1 MKKNLKKAAA
11 FVVIL
16 TMLMG
21 LGACGKSED
30 KKEDKKDST
39 NAVSDEDKTFTAA
52 LGVMPSNFDPT
63 NLVGAGDMNASRTC
77 YEPLVEE
84 VRGTTELEPW
94 LAESYEVPDA
104 KTYIFKL
111 REGVK
116 FADGTDLNAEAVVYS
131 YNRAMA
137 FVSSISTLVQEIES
151 VEATDDMTVTI
162 KLKSDNSGFLYNVAK
177 IGIISPTWCKENE
190 SDGDWA
196 QAYCARH
203 SCGTGAYQISGY
215 EEDQYYTMEK
225 FEDYWGGWKDNQI
238 DTIQT
243 LIVKD
248 NATQIQML
256 NSGEVDKLQIPITE
270 NLDILEANENIDVL
284 TEESLQTNIFTF
296 NTKKAPFDNLLVR
309 QAVTLAMDYEGVK
322 DNVYNGKATVPS
334 GFMPAKFAEHDDSIP
349 QQSQNLEKAKEL
361 MEQSGVGE
369 CNISVHLCE
378 GSDDQVQ
385 MAQILQANLAEIG
398 ITLEVKVMP
407 WLSMV
412 EENSSPDTAPEL
424 SALNMGAFTGDS
436 VFFLKQNFHSMYSGQ
451 PYNWS
456 FYENPKFDEAIDKA
470 TATVNEKEKQEYLNT
485 AQNILVDDCAAL
497 YITSPDS
504 VEAINNK
511 YQGFKIHPLDYYYSI
526 RFYQI
531 SIGE

>member
-1 MKKNLKKAAA
+1 MKRKRLKKIISVLAVITMTAA
-11 FVVIL
+11 L
-16 TMLMG
+16 SG
-21 LGACGKSED
+21 CGNSGE
-30 KKEDKKDST
+30 KKEDTGASG
-39 NAVSDEDKTFTAA
+39 EDKTFTTA

-104 KTYIFKL
+104 KTYIFKI

-131 YNRAMA
+131 YERAMA

-162 KLKSDNSGFLYNVAK
+162 RLKTENSGFLYNVAK
-177 IGIISPTWCKENE
+177 IGIISPSWCKENE
-190 SDGDWA
+190 KDGDWA
-196 QAYCARH
+196 QEYCARNT
-203 SCGTGAYQISGY
+203 CGTGAYQVTDF
-215 EEDQYYTMEK
+215 EEDQYYTMTK
-225 FEDYWGGWKDNQI
+225 FDDYWKGWKDNQI

-270 NLDILEANENIDVL
+270 NLDILEANPKIDVL
-284 TEESLQTNIFTF
+284 TAQSLQTNIFTF
-296 NTKKAPFDNLLVR
+296 NTQKTPFDNKLVR

-322 DNVYNGKATVPS
+322 DNVYNGKATIPT
-334 GFMPAKFAEHDDSIP
+334 GFMPELFAEHNKNIP
-349 QQSQNLEKAKEL
+349 QESQNMEKAKEL
-361 MEQSGVGE
+361 MKESGVGE
-369 CNISVHLCE
+369 CKIAVHLCE

-385 MAQILQANLAEIG
+385 MAQILQSNLAELG

-412 EENSSPDTAPEL
+412 EENASPDTAPEM

-451 PYNWS
+451 PYNWC
-456 FYENPKFDEAIDKA
+456 FYENKEFDQLIDQA
-470 TATVNEKEKQEYLNT
+470 AATVDENEKKDLMGQ
-485 AQNILVDDCAAL
+485 AQQILVDDCAAL

-504 VEAINNK
+504 VEAINNLYK
-511 YQGFKIHPLDYYYSI
+511 GFKIHPLDYYYSI
-526 RFYQI
+526 RFYQLTV
-531 SIGE
+531 GE

>member
-1 MKKNLKKAAA
+1 MKMKKMVA
-11 FVVIL
+11 VL
-16 TMLMG
+16 TVLSMTLAMA
-21 LGACGKSED
+21 ACGNSGGDTGEGSDTKISE
-30 KKEDKKDST
+30 
-39 NAVSDEDKTFTAA
+39 EDKTFTAA

-63 NLVGAGDMNASRTC
+63 NLVGAGDMNATRTC

-104 KTYIFKL
+104 KTYIFKI

-131 YNRAMA
+131 YERAMA
-137 FVSSISTLVQEIES
+137 FVNSISTLVQEIES

-162 KLKSDNSGFLYNVAK
+162 RLKSENSGFLYNVAK
-177 IGIISPTWCKENE
+177 VGIISPTWCKENE
-190 SDGDWA
+190 VDGDWA

-203 SCGTGAYQISGY
+203 SCGTGAYQISDY
-215 EEDQYYTMEK
+215 EEDQYYTMTK
-225 FEDYWGGWKDNQI
+225 FEDYWQGWKDNQI

-270 NLDILEANENIDVL
+270 NLDILESNPNIDVL
-284 TEESLQTNIFTF
+284 TSESLQTNIFTF
-296 NTKKAPFDNLLVR
+296 NTQKAPFDNLLVR
-309 QAVTLAMDYEGVK
+309 QAVTLAMDYNGVK
-322 DNVYNGKATVPS
+322 DNVYNGYATIPS
-334 GFMPAKFAEHDDSIP
+334 GFMPKLFTEHNDQIP
-349 QQSQNLEKAKEL
+349 EESQNMEKAKEL
-361 MEQSGVGE
+361 MEESGVGP
-369 CNISVHLCE
+369 CTISVHLCE

-385 MAQILQANLAEIG
+385 MAQILQSNLAELG
-398 ITLEVKVMP
+398 ITVEIKVMP

-412 EENSSPDTAPEL
+412 DENSSPDTAPEM

-436 VFFLKQNFHSMYSGQ
+436 VFFLKQNFHSVYSGQ

-456 FYENPKFDEAIDKA
+456 FYENEEFDSLIDQA
-470 TATVNEKEKQEYLNT
+470 TATVDEDEKKALMDQ
-485 AQNILVDDCAAL
+485 AQQILVDDCAAL
-497 YITSPDS
+497 YIVSPDS

-526 RFYQI
+526 RFYQLTV
-531 SIGE
+531 GE

>member
-1 MKKNLKKAAA
+1 MKMKKWSVTIMAICLT
-11 FVVIL
+11 FVLVS
-16 TMLMG
+16 
-21 LGACGKSED
+21 CGKSNNET
-30 KKEDKKDST
+30 KAEQ
-39 NAVSDEDKTFTAA
+39 VSEEDKTFTAA

-63 NLVGAGDMNASRTC
+63 NLVGAGDMNATRNC

-104 KTYIFKL
+104 KTYIFKI

-116 FADGTDLNAEAVVYS
+116 FADGTNLDAEAVVYS
-131 YNRAMA
+131 YERAMA
-137 FVSSISTLVQEIES
+137 FVNSVSTLVQEIES

-162 KLKSDNSGFLYNVAK
+162 RLKTENSGFLYNVAK
-177 IGIISPTWCKENE
+177 IGIISPDWCKENE
-190 SDGDWA
+190 VDGDWA

-203 SCGTGAYQISGY
+203 SCGTGAYQISDY
-215 EEDQYYTMEK
+215 EEDQYYTMTK
-225 FEDYWGGWKDNQI
+225 FDDYWQGWNDNQI

-270 NLDILEANENIDVL
+270 NLDILEANPNIDVL
-284 TEESLQTNIFTF
+284 TSESLQTNIFTF

-322 DNVYNGKATVPS
+322 DNVYNGYATIPS
-334 GFMPAKFAEHDDSIP
+334 GFMPSLFTEHNKQIP
-349 QQSQNLEKAKEL
+349 EESQNMEKAKEL
-361 MEQSGVGE
+361 MEQSGVGP
-369 CNISVHLCE
+369 CSISVHLCE

-385 MAQILQANLAEIG
+385 MAQILQSNLAELG
-398 ITLEVKVMP
+398 ITVEIKVMP

-412 EENSSPDTAPEL
+412 DENSSPDTAPEM

-436 VFFLKQNFHSMYSGQ
+436 VFFLKQNFHSVYSGQ

-456 FYENPKFDEAIDKA
+456 FYENSEFDSLIDQA
-470 TATVNEKEKQEYLNT
+470 TATVDEEEKKALLDQ
-485 AQNILVDDCAAL
+485 AQQVLVDDCAAL
-497 YITSPDS
+497 YIVSPDS
-504 VEAINNK
+504 VEAINNTYK
-511 YQGFKIHPLDYYYSI
+511 GFKIHPLDYYYSI
-526 RFYQI
+526 RFYQLT
-531 SIGE
+531 IGE

>member
-1 MKKNLKKAAA
+1 MKFKKRSA
-11 FVVIL
+11 VVMVICL
-16 TMLMG
+16 MLM
-21 LGACGKSED
+21 LVACGKSNED
-30 KKEDKKDST
+30 NEKEQITED
-39 NAVSDEDKTFTAA
+39 DKTFTTA

-63 NLVGAGDMNASRTC
+63 NLVGAGDMNATRTC

-104 KTYIFKL
+104 KTYIFKI
-111 REGVK
+111 RKGVT
-116 FADGTDLNAEAVVYS
+116 FADGTNLDAEAVVYS
-131 YNRAMA
+131 YERAMA
-137 FVSSISTLVQEIES
+137 FVNSVSTLVQEIES

-162 KLKSDNSGFLYNVAK
+162 RLKSENSGFLYNVAK

-190 SDGDWA
+190 VDGDWA

-203 SCGTGAYQISGY
+203 SCGTGAYQISDY
-215 EEDQYYTMEK
+215 EEDQYYTMTK
-225 FEDYWGGWKDNQI
+225 FEDYWQGWKDNQI

-270 NLDILEANENIDVL
+270 NLDILEENPNIDVF
-284 TEESLQTNIFTF
+284 TSESLQTNIFTF
-296 NTKKAPFDNLLVR
+296 NTQKAPFDNLLVR
-309 QAVTLAMDYEGVK
+309 QAVTMAMDYEGVK
-322 DNVYNGKATVPS
+322 NNVYNGYATIPA
-334 GFMPAKFAEHDDSIP
+334 GFMPSLFKEHNDEIP
-349 QQSQNLEKAKEL
+349 EESQNMEKAKEL
-361 MEQSGVGE
+361 MEQSGVGP

-385 MAQILQANLAEIG
+385 MAQILQSNLAELG
-398 ITLEVKVMP
+398 ITVEIKVMP

-412 EENSSPDTAPEL
+412 DENASPDTAPEM

-436 VFFLKQNFHSMYSGQ
+436 VFFLKQNFHSVYSGQ

-456 FYENPKFDEAIDKA
+456 FYENSEFDALLDQA
-470 TATVNEKEKQEYLNT
+470 AATVDENKKKDLLDQ
-485 AQNILVDDCAAL
+485 AQQILVDDCAAL
-497 YITSPDS
+497 YIVSPES
-504 VEAINNK
+504 VEAINNTYK
-511 YQGFKIHPLDYYYSI
+511 GFKIHPLDYYYSI
-526 RFYQI
+526 RFYQLT
-531 SIGE
+531 IGE

>member
-1 MKKNLKKAAA
+1 MKKNFRRMLA
-11 FVVIL
+11 VCIIL
-16 TMLMG
+16 AMIFALSS
-21 LGACGKSED
+21 CGKSED
-30 KKEDKKDST
+30 KKEETDK
-39 NAVSDEDKTFTAA
+39 NVSISEEDKTFSVA
-52 LGVMPSNFDPT
+52 LGVMPADFDPT

-84 VRGTTELEPW
+84 IRGTTELQPW
-94 LAESYEVPDA
+94 LAESYEVPNA

-131 YNRAMA
+131 YERTMA
-137 FVSSISTLVQEIES
+137 FVNPVSTLVQEIES

-177 IGIISPTWCKENE
+177 VGIISPTWCKENE
-190 SDGDWA
+190 KDGDWA
-196 QAYCARH
+196 QDYCTRN

-270 NLDILEANENIDVL
+270 NLDILEANEKIDVL
-284 TEESLQTNIFTF
+284 TEQSLQTNIFTF
-296 NTKKAPFDNLLVR
+296 NTQKAPFDNLLVR

-334 GFMPAKFAEHDDSIP
+334 GFMPAKFTDHDNSIP
-349 QQSQNLEKAKEL
+349 QQEQNLEKAKEL
-361 MEQSGVGE
+361 MKQSGAGE
-369 CNISVHLCE
+369 CTVSVHLCE

-398 ITLEVKVMP
+398 ITLEIKVMP
-407 WLSMV
+407 WLSLV
-412 EENSSPDTAPEL
+412 EENASPDTAPEM

-456 FYENPKFDEAIDKA
+456 FYENPDFDKAIDKA
-470 TATVNEKEKQEYLNT
+470 AATVDEAEKQEYLNT
-485 AQNILVDDCAAL
+485 AQKILVDNCAAL

-526 RFYQI
+526 RFYQLTI
-531 SIGE
+531 AE

>member
-1 MKKNLKKAAA
+1 M
-11 FVVIL
+11 
-16 TMLMG
+16 
-21 LGACGKSED
+21 
-30 KKEDKKDST
+30 
-39 NAVSDEDKTFTAA
+39 
-52 LGVMPSNFDPT
+52 
-63 NLVGAGDMNASRTC
+63 
-77 YEPLVEE
+77 
-84 VRGTTELEPW
+84 
-94 LAESYEVPDA
+94 
-104 KTYIFKL
+104 
-111 REGVK
+111 
-116 FADGTDLNAEAVVYS
+116 
-131 YNRAMA
+131 
-137 FVSSISTLVQEIES
+137 
-151 VEATDDMTVTI
+151 EATDEMTVTI

-177 IGIISPTWCKENE
+177 IGIISPTWCKEHE
-190 SDGDWA
+190 EDGDWA

-203 SCGTGAYQISGY
+203 SCGTGAYQISGF

-225 FEDYWGGWKDNQI
+225 FDDYWGGWKDNQI
-238 DTIQT
+238 DKIQT

-284 TEESLQTNIFTF
+284 TEQSLQTNIFTF
-296 NTKKAPFDNLLVR
+296 NTKKAPFDNLQVR
-309 QAVTLAMDYEGVK
+309 QAVTLAMSYEGVK
-322 DNVYNGKATVPS
+322 DNVYNGKATIPS

-349 QQSQNLEKAKEL
+349 EQSQNLEKAKKL

-369 CNISVHLCE
+369 CKISVHLCE

-412 EENSSPDTAPEL
+412 EENSSPDTAPEM

-456 FYENPKFDEAIDKA
+456 FYENPEFDEAIDKA
-470 TATVNEKEKQEYLNT
+470 TATVDEKEKKEYLNT

-497 YITSPDS
+497 YIASPDS

-526 RFYQI
+526 RFYQLT
-531 SIGE
+531 IGE

>member
-1 MKKNLKKAAA
+1 MKKNLKKAVSLLIVFAMIISLA
-11 FVVIL
+11 
-16 TMLMG
+16 
-21 LGACGKSED
+21 ACGKSGD
-30 KKEDKKDST
+30 KKEGTQK
-39 NAVSDEDKTFTAA
+39 AASDEDKTFTAA

-84 VRGTTELEPW
+84 VRGSTELEPW

-111 REGVK
+111 LEGVK

-151 VEATDDMTVTI
+151 VEATDEMTVTI

-177 IGIISPTWCKENE
+177 IGIISPTWCKEHE
-190 SDGDWA
+190 EDGDWA

-203 SCGTGAYQISGY
+203 SCGTGAYQISGF

-225 FEDYWGGWKDNQI
+225 FDDYWGGWKDNQI
-238 DTIQT
+238 DKIQT

-284 TEESLQTNIFTF
+284 TEQSLQTNIFTF
-296 NTKKAPFDNLLVR
+296 NTKKAPFDNLQVR
-309 QAVTLAMDYEGVK
+309 QAVTLAMSYEGVK
-322 DNVYNGKATVPS
+322 DNVYNGKATIPS

-349 QQSQNLEKAKEL
+349 EQSQNLEKAKKL

-369 CNISVHLCE
+369 CKISVHLCE

-398 ITLEVKVMP
+398 GHVARLLRDSGYLQPSADETVAASRLLGHLLDAHAQVEKPLVAVGLLYRRQVGALRVLHEHDLAFAARVHLLDDRGHGRESR
-407 WLSMV
+407 LSGRGEPAV
-412 EENSSPDTAPEL
+412 A
-424 SALNMGAFTGDS
+424 
-436 VFFLKQNFHSMYSGQ
+436 
-451 PYNWS
+451 
-456 FYENPKFDEAIDKA
+456 
-470 TATVNEKEKQEYLNT
+470 
-485 AQNILVDDCAAL
+485 DDDAVLFVAEDVRL
-497 YITSPDS
+497 AVRRD
-504 VEAINNK
+504 
-511 YQGFKIHPLDYYYSI
+511 Q
-526 RFYQI
+526 
-531 SIGE
+531 